1 MDIDMHLYGVYAL
14 ARAAGIKD
22 NTAWDIA
29 YCSQFVDDSVEDED
43 VVIEDDF
50 ALLPAMTSHAA
61 LDLKNAERGDQW
73 KVWLPFHFLPGN
85 EPENG
90 TFLQRLTC
98 RKNSKVAQKMVADA
112 LDEKNRRLWPHLIGV
127 TAHVYADTFAHYGF
141 VGIGSSANKVKTAS
155 VKSTNIEHRKVAAA
169 VGEMFENI
177 AGKLAE
183 IVPVGHGSVATHP
196 DIPFLSWEYKYET
209 DLITSETIK
218 RENAKDFLEGAE
230 ALHSFFGKFIE
241 KSPDD
246 ADPGSKRKWAD
257 IAPKVKEII
266 ALQSHGDK
274 DRVERWKK
282 AIRDGEFFSP
292 TKVDRSMEYD
302 EYLMTLKRLKEI
314 KVSKEEARDSDALKF
329 HRAAR
334 YHRVHV
340 MHNLLPEFDILV
352 E

>member
-169 VGEMFENI
+169 
-177 AGKLAE
+177 
-183 IVPVGHGSVATHP
+183 
-196 DIPFLSWEYKYET
+196 
-209 DLITSETIK
+209 
-218 RENAKDFLEGAE
+218 
-230 ALHSFFGKFIE
+230 
-241 KSPDD
+241 
-246 ADPGSKRKWAD
+246 
-257 IAPKVKEII
+257 
-266 ALQSHGDK
+266 
-274 DRVERWKK
+274 KK
-282 AIRDGEFFSP
+282 AK
-292 TKVDRSMEYD
+292 TKKQETED
-302 EYLMTLKRLKEI
+302 EKADDEKKTE
-314 KVSKEEARDSDALKF
+314 
-329 HRAAR
+329 
-334 YHRVHV
+334 
-340 MHNLLPEFDILV
+340 
-352 E
+352 